1 MKSPIQT
8 SKAPSPV
15 AAYEQGVLSGD
26 LIFVS
31 GQIATNPVTG
41 KVDAVS
47 IEGQVTQT
55 LRNIE
60 AIVEAAGGTRNDIVR
75 CGVFL
80 ANLGDFSSMNR
91 AYKEFFGAS
100 LPARTTVQVGLGPT
114 LVEIDAIA
122 VRGRKAAGSTE
133 RT

>member
-1 MKSPIQT
+1 MKSNIRT
-8 SKAPSPV
+8 DKAPPPA
-15 AAYEQGVLSGD
+15 AAYEQGIVAGD

-31 GQIATNPVTG
+31 GQIATNPATG
-41 KVDAVS
+41 KVEAVS
-47 IEGQVTQT
+47 IEDQVTQT

-60 AIVEAAGGTRNDIVR
+60 AIVEAAGGKKADIVR

-80 ANLGDFSSMNR
+80 SDLKDFSSMNR
-91 AYKEFFGAS
+91 AYQTFFGDS

-122 VRGRKAAGSTE
+122 VRSESVTVSTSVP
-133 RT
+133 